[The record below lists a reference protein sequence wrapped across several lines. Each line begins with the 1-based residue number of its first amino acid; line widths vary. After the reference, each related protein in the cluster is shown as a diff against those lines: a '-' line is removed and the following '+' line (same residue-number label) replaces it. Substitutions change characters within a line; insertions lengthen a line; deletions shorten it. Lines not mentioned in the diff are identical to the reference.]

1 MNRVLI
7 DLRER
12 LDLPFFAKLAASI
25 TEILSRWETIWRPL
39 DCTLESKNAVNSRF
53 LKILFDNEDKH
64 CTVPEADFSF
74 GCKRI
79 IEILYHTHFLTV
91 SEITWSM

>member
-1 MNRVLI
+1 M
-7 DLRER
+7 
-12 LDLPFFAKLAASI
+12 
-25 TEILSRWETIWRPL
+25 
-39 DCTLESKNAVNSRF
+39 
-53 LKILFDNEDKH
+53 LFDNEDKY

-79 IEILYHTHFLTV
+79 IEILYHTRCLTV